1 LARGRLLVASP
12 SLIDPNFIRTVV
24 YLLGHDDAGSIGVV
38 VNRPSDTLV
47 DDIVPAWESLVAAPR
62 YVFMGGPVQ
71 IDGALCVARVSETA
85 PTASAG
91 AGAGGGAGRESDRS
105 DHPAGS
111 HFGASPSLEAG
122 EQSETS
128 EFELYEPSGFRSISG
143 VLGTVSLDRSPDE
156 VQAEVVEARVFAGY
170 AGWGAG
176 QLEAEVLS
184 GDWFVFEMKER
195 DVFDPEPGDLWGRV
209 LRRQG
214 GWLAVL
220 ARHPLDPSV
229 N

>member
-1 LARGRLLVASP
+1 MVE
-12 SLIDPNFIRTVV
+12 
-24 YLLGHDDAGSIGVV
+24 
-38 VNRPSDTLV
+38 
-47 DDIVPAWESLVAAPR
+47 DIVPEWEPLVAAPR
-62 YVFMGGPVQ
+62 YVFVGGPVQ
-71 IDGALCVARVSETA
+71 VDGALCVARVNEPA

-91 AGAGGGAGRESDRS
+91 AGAASS
-105 DHPAGS
+105 AHPAGTGG
-111 HFGASPSLEAG
+111 FPSLELADDDPT
-122 EQSETS
+122 SDPDADETT
-128 EFELYEPSGFRSISG
+128 GFRSISG
-143 VLGTVSLDRSPDE
+143 ALGTVSLDKSPDE

-170 AGWGAG
+170 AGWGSG

-184 GDWFVFEMKER
+184 GDWFVFEMNDQ